1 MDQIIKNILMIFI
14 APVIVGMIVRFLIGT
29 RKKGYWLSI
38 ASALAAVALWVYGF
52 SIETGGNE
60 IYGIRAIMM
69 SCFAVGSVLAEVYF
83 VLRYLFQR
91 RMKGAE
97 KGKVTRMA
105 ALVTAVVWIVLAGFL
120 VYRHNNQGAVNP
132 DLALDYGTDTGYT
145 QAEIDAAAKV
155 LKKEFKRSYKDCTL
169 ESLRCSGDQSERAQQ
184 NYGADQGIEFL
195 GACSYTDT
203 ASYAGA
209 PTDWSWFLIR
219 EEGGNWQVVDAGP
232 IYAYG

>member
-1 MDQIIKNILMIFI
+1 MVLIFVVFY
-14 APVIVGMIVRFLIGT
+14 APIIVGLITRFLM
-29 RKKGYWLSI
+29 RKWKRGYLLSLV
-38 ASALAAVALWVYGF
+38 SALAACVVWLFAFINGNGLEYYGMQAVMVSHFAGGAL
-52 SIETGGNE
+52 
-60 IYGIRAIMM
+60 
-69 SCFAVGSVLAEVYF
+69 LAEVYF
-83 VLRYLFQR
+83 VLRHLFQR

-97 KGKVTRMA
+97 KGKMTRMA
-105 ALVTAVVWIVLAGFL
+105 ALVTAVVWIILAGFL

-132 DLALDYGTDTGYT
+132 GLVLDYGTDTGYT
-145 QAEIDAAAKV
+145 QAEIDAAAKE
-155 LKKEFKRSYKDCTL
+155 LKKEFKRAYKDCTL

-219 EEGGNWQVVDAGP
+219 EEGGGWQVVDAGP